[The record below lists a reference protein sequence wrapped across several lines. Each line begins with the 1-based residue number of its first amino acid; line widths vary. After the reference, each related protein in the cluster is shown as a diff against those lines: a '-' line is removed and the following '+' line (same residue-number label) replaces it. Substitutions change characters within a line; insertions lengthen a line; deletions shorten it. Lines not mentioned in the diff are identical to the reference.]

1 MREMPTGAAVMI
13 NRLRIAC
20 IILAAF
26 LAGGASAEQFHTFG
40 DYTIHYSAFTTDFLS
55 TDVAKSYGITR
66 SKNRALLNI
75 SVLKK
80 ATGTTGTP
88 AHARVKVTA
97 TNLQAQ
103 VRELTVREFAEPGA
117 VYYLAELPVSHGE
130 TLTFNVEVTPSDDKT
145 PYNFSFQQQF
155 VTKY

>member
-1 MREMPTGAAVMI
+1 MI
-13 NRLRIAC
+13 YRSRIAC
-20 IILAAF
+20 LIIAAF
-26 LAGGASAEQFHTFG
+26 LACGANAEQFETFG
-40 DYTIHYSAFTTDFLS
+40 DYTVHYSAFTTDFLS
-55 TDVAKSYGITR
+55 ADIAKSYGITR

-75 SVLKK
+75 SILKK
-80 ATGTTGTP
+80 VMGTTGTP
-88 AHARVKVTA
+88 MHATVKVTA

-103 VRELTVREFAEPGA
+103 VRDLTVRELAEPGA

-130 TLTFNVEVTPSDDKT
+130 TLTFNVEVTPSGDKT

>member
-1 MREMPTGAAVMI
+1 MF

-20 IILAAF
+20 LIFATLLTSAA
-26 LAGGASAEQFHTFG
+26 GAEQFETFG
-40 DYTIHYSAFTTDFLS
+40 DYTVHYSAFTTDFLS
-55 TDVAKSYGITR
+55 VDIAKSYGITR

-75 SVLKK
+75 SILKK
-80 ATGTTGTP
+80 VLGTTGTP
-88 AHARVKVTA
+88 VHARVNVTA
-97 TNLQAQ
+97 TNLHAQ
-103 VRELTVREFAEPGA
+103 VRELNVRELAEPGA

-130 TLTFNVEVTPSDDKT
+130 TLTFNVEVTPGDDKT

>member
-1 MREMPTGAAVMI
+1 MI

-20 IILAAF
+20 LIFIAS
-26 LAGGASAEQFHTFG
+26 LAGAASAEQFETFG
-40 DYTIHYSAFTTDFLS
+40 DYTVHYSAFTTDFLS
-55 TDVAKSYGITR
+55 AEIAKSYGITR

-75 SVLKK
+75 SILKK
-80 ATGTTGTP
+80 VMGTTGTP
-88 AHARVKVTA
+88 VHARVKVTA

-103 VRELTVREFAEPGA
+103 VRVLNVRELAEPGA

-130 TLTFNVEVTPSDDKT
+130 TLTFNVEVTPGDDKT
-145 PYNFSFQQQF
+145 PYDFSFKQQF